1 MFPRSRIPRRTLDN
15 LVLAV
20 GFFAAGCGVL
30 PTAGPTARQ
39 IIRQETS
46 DGNAEPRFV
55 VVDVD
60 DRVVTALNAVPNRT
74 LQTRFHPHGVPPEP
88 RIGVGDSIIISIW
101 EAADGGLFSAAP
113 AEHVVAGSHSVTLP
127 EQMVGRDG
135 AITVP
140 FAGRIPVAGRLPVEV
155 QRAIE
160 QRLAG
165 KAIEPQAIVTV
176 TKSTSSTVTVSG
188 EVVSGARLPLSPKG
202 DRILDLI
209 AAAGGARAP
218 VYETFVRLSRGD
230 ATVTVPMEILVSD
243 PAENIYAEPGDV
255 LTIVRQPQS
264 FTAFGAAGQNT
275 QIDFPAARLM
285 LVEALAK
292 AGGLQDAR
300 SDPAGVF
307 LFRWEPPAI
316 VEALGRKPLPIGPD
330 GASPVIYRL
339 NLADARSYF
348 LAGRFPVRDKDV
360 LYVANAD
367 VNEFQKFLLLL
378 NTATA
383 PVVTGIVI
391 RNAAP

>member
-1 MFPRSRIPRRTLDN
+1 M
-15 LVLAV
+15 
-20 GFFAAGCGVL
+20 
-30 PTAGPTARQ
+30 
-39 IIRQETS
+39 ET
-46 DGNAEPRFV
+46 
-55 VVDVD
+55 
-60 DRVVTALNAVPNRT
+60 
-74 LQTRFHPHGVPPEP
+74 
-88 RIGVGDSIIISIW
+88 
-101 EAADGGLFSAAP
+101 
-113 AEHVVAGSHSVTLP
+113 
-127 EQMVGRDG
+127 
-135 AITVP
+135 
-140 FAGRIPVAGRLPVEV
+140 
-155 QRAIE
+155 
-160 QRLAG
+160 
-165 KAIEPQAIVTV
+165 
-176 TKSTSSTVTVSG
+176 
-188 EVVSGARLPLSPKG
+188 
-202 DRILDLI
+202 
-209 AAAGGARAP
+209 
-218 VYETFVRLSRGD
+218 
-230 ATVTVPMEILVSD
+230 LVSD

-264 FTAFGAAGQNT
+264 FTVFGAAGQNT
-275 QIDFPAARLM
+275 QIDFQAARLM

-307 LFRWEPPAI
+307 LFRWETPAT

-360 LYVANAD
+360 LYIANAD